1 MAAENQ
7 DAVTFYRTA
16 GPLTEVSRYS
26 DLLKDLPD
34 TVEELVG
41 VIQGLLLHIFW
52 AGRYGEMLSTR
63 RKEEVNIRTA
73 EGKIA
78 RILEID
84 PAALV
89 QARPLNQRLIGNCR
103 DFSLLLAALLKFK
116 GIPARARCG
125 FATYFIKGKYEDHW
139 VVEYWQAEGQRWVM
153 VDAQLDAFQCEHLK
167 IQFDPLDMPAGQFLP
182 AGQAWQMCRKNQAD
196 PLKFGIQQYH
206 GMEFILGDVQRDL
219 LALNRIEL
227 LPWDIWGLAG
237 KRFKDLTREQLALID
252 RIALFTLL
260 PDSPLTI
267 IRQLYEE
274 NAILHA
280 PQDWLSGVRL
290 GFYR

>member
-1 MAAENQ
+1 VVAENQ
-7 DAVTFYRTA
+7 DAITFYKIT
-16 GPLTEVSRYS
+16 GPLTDVSRYS
-26 DLLKDLPD
+26 DSIKNLPD
-34 TVEELVG
+34 NVEGLVG

-52 AGRYGEMLSTR
+52 AGRYGEILSTR

-78 RILEID
+78 RILEIE
-84 PAALV
+84 PAALT

-103 DFSLLLAALLKFK
+103 DFSLLLAAFLKFK
-116 GIPARARCG
+116 GVPARARCG
-125 FATYFIKGKYEDHW
+125 FATYFIKGKFEDHW
-139 VVEYWQAEGQRWVM
+139 VVEYWHAQQQRWVM
-153 VDAQLDAFQCEHLK
+153 VDAQLDALQREYLR
-167 IQFDPLDMPAGQFLP
+167 IQFDPLDMPVGQFLP
-182 AGQAWQMCRKNQAD
+182 AGQAWQLCRKGQAD

-206 GMEFILGDVQRDL
+206 GLEFILGNVQRDL

-237 KRFKDLTREQLALID
+237 KRFKSLTREQLGLID

-267 IRQLYEE
+267 IRQLYEKY
-274 NAILHA
+274 AILHA